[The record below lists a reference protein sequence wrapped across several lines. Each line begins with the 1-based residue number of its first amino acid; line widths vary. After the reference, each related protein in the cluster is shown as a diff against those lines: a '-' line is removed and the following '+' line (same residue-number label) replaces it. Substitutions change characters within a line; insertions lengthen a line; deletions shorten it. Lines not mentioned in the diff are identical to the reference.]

1 MIGTRR
7 AALAAAVLLLLALP
21 AGCGYL
27 ESDEA
32 HLAPR
37 RPLLPPTSESLSA
50 PLALTPTTEPEP
62 PATGTAPADS
72 SGTGP
77 QQDTAEP
84 APGEGETADG
94 EPAAG
99 EGETADGEPAA
110 GEGETTG
117 GESEENG
124 TDESQRLQ
132 IVVIGELLHSPTA
145 FTQGLEI
152 FDGRLYES
160 TGAPADRASSLR
172 ELARD
177 TGDVLRLQEIEEGL
191 FAEGLTFVD
200 GAIFQL
206 TWQDGVALVWDPS
219 DFTEIDRFSYEGQG
233 WGLCFNGR
241 VLVMSDGSDELH
253 FRDPVSFERVGNPV
267 PVTMNGEELPSLNE
281 LECVDELVWANVWQT
296 DLLVQIDPV
305 TGRVLAHA
313 DASDIGL
320 PRPDDR
326 DAVLNGI
333 AWDPETETF
342 LITGKDWPAM
352 YEVTFE
358 AG

>member
-1 MIGTRR
+1 MIWTRR
-7 AALAAAVLLLLALP
+7 AALVAAVLLLLTAP
-21 AGCGYL
+21 AGCGYF
-27 ESDEA
+27 EADEP

-37 RPLLPPTSESLSA
+37 TPLLPPTSEALSA
-50 PLALTPTTEPEP
+50 PEALTPTAEPEP
-62 PATGTAPADS
+62 PATGAAPPAS
-72 SGTGP
+72 SGTAP
-77 QQDTAEP
+77 QQETAEP
-84 APGEGETADG
+84 APGEGETTDG
-94 EPAAG
+94 APVAS
-99 EGETADGEPAA
+99 EGETADGE
-110 GEGETTG
+110 
-117 GESEENG
+117 SEENG
-124 TDESQRLQ
+124 ADESQRLQ

-160 TGAPADRASSLR
+160 TGAPADRSSSLR

-177 TGDVLRLQEIEEGL
+177 TGDVLRLQEIEEDV

-200 GAIFQL
+200 GTIFQL

-320 PRPDDR
+320 PRPDDP